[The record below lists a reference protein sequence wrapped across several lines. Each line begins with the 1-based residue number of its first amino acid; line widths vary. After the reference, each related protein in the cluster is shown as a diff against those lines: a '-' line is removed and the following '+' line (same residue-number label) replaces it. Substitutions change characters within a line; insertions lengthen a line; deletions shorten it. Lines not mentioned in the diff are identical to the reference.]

1 MVAQQLSLFP
11 KDPTTIPPFKTQFLK
26 WIGNKQRI
34 AHTII
39 SHFPWHYD
47 NYIEPFVG
55 SGAVL
60 GTLAPQRAIASDVMK
75 PLIDLWQMLQSQP
88 ETVIEWYTTR
98 WKRFQAQ
105 PDYAY
110 RSIQASYNAAANA
123 ADLLFLSRSCYGGV
137 IRFRKDGYMSTPQG
151 VHTPI
156 SPESF
161 RERALTWH
169 QRIQGTTFLHGD
181 FEATMAAAQKD
192 DIVYCDPPYWETQA
206 ILYGAQAFSL
216 PRLLKSISE
225 CKDRG
230 VHVVLSIDG
239 TKKSGK
245 NPIAI
250 PFPPGLFEHEV
261 YLTLGRSM
269 LRRFQ
274 LEGSTLEAEI
284 VTDRLLLTY

>member
-123 ADLLFLSRSCYGGV
+123 AGRRHTRWDGRSNRRCSARSRTSRSTQQRGC
-137 IRFRKDGYMSTPQG
+137 R
-151 VHTPI
+151 
-156 SPESF
+156 PE
-161 RERALTWH
+161 AW
-169 QRIQGTTFLHGD
+169 
-181 FEATMAAAQKD
+181 
-192 DIVYCDPPYWETQA
+192 
-206 ILYGAQAFSL
+206 
-216 PRLLKSISE
+216 
-225 CKDRG
+225 
-230 VHVVLSIDG
+230 
-239 TKKSGK
+239 
-245 NPIAI
+245 
-250 PFPPGLFEHEV
+250 
-261 YLTLGRSM
+261 
-269 LRRFQ
+269 
-274 LEGSTLEAEI
+274 
-284 VTDRLLLTY
+284 